1 MKENKSSFPFYM
13 ILILIFTYLFF
24 LFILFFL
31 NNFKMTDIFLGDGSN
46 LNSGNSFGTSVGSK
60 FISGIINANPLINS
74 SITTQ
79 PVESK
84 YNNFNPPLV

>member
-24 LFILFFL
+24 LFFL

-79 PVESK
+79 PVEFK
-84 YNNFNPPLV
+84 YNIFNPPLV

>member
-1 MKENKSSFPFYM
+1 MKENKSSFLFYI
-13 ILILIFTYLFF
+13 ILIFIFTYLFF
-24 LFILFFL
+24 FFFF

-60 FISGIINANPLINS
+60 FMSGIINANPLINS
-74 SITTQ
+74 SITAQ
-79 PVESK
+79 PVEFK